1 MVSAP
6 ARSACRPSLY
16 TGQLMGDRDVLI
28 TGLGLVT
35 PIGSG
40 SGRVWDALLRGESG
54 IGHIAPYGEEPDRE
68 PWIGAAAELPGPDI
82 LGDDRLAR
90 RMLRLDRFTRFALA
104 AAELA
109 VRDAGLSLMGNDR
122 AGVVM
127 GTGFGGIDSL
137 VMAERIRVTRG
148 SRRVS
153 PFVFPAI
160 MANSAPA
167 ALSIRY
173 GLRAESLAVVEDALS
188 GSHALARA
196 RALILHGDADVV
208 LAGGSEA
215 PLTPLVLAGLR
226 PFGLLPHG
234 HRDVAHAVRPFSR
247 RREGFALGEGAA
259 VLVLET
265 RAHATARR
273 ALVYAELAGAG
284 AGMGAGSP
292 TRAMR
297 AAMRAALADAGLD
310 PGQIDHINADG
321 LATQAADSAETLA
334 IEAVFGAHA
343 RRLCVAAT
351 KAATGHLWGAAGAL
365 EASFTALSLHHQTF
379 PPTLNWEAGDNTARL
394 DYVPRMARAGRIRAA
409 LTNSRGLGDRAVTLA
424 MKAT

>member
-1 MVSAP
+1 M
-6 ARSACRPSLY
+6 
-16 TGQLMGDRDVLI
+16 TDRDVLI
-28 TGLGLVT
+28 TGIGLVT

-54 IGHIAPYGEEPDRE
+54 IGHIVPYGEEPGQGS
-68 PWIGAAAELPGPDI
+68 WIGAASELPGPDEA
-82 LGDDRLAR
+82 GDDRLAR

-109 VRDAGLSLMGNDR
+109 VRDAGLTIGEKDR
-122 AGVVM
+122 AGVVI

-137 VMAERIRVTRG
+137 VGAERTRLTRG
-148 SRRVS
+148 PRRVS

-167 ALSIRY
+167 VLSIRY
-173 GLRAESLAVVEDALS
+173 GLRVESQAVMEDALS

-196 RALILHGDADVV
+196 RAIMQHQDADVM
-208 LAGGSEA
+208 LAGGAEA

-259 VLVLET
+259 ILVLET
-265 RAHATARR
+265 RAHAAARG
-273 ALVYAELAGAG
+273 ALAYAELAGAG
-284 AGMGAGSP
+284 AGMGDGNHSQ
-292 TRAMR
+292 AMITAMS
-297 AAMRAALADAGLD
+297 AAMADAGLD
-310 PGQIDHINADG
+310 ASHIDHINADG

-334 IEAVFGAHA
+334 IEAVFGTYA
-343 RRLCVAAT
+343 RHLGVSAT
-351 KAATGHLWGAAGAL
+351 KAATGHLWGGAGAL
-365 EASFTALSLHHQTF
+365 EASLTALALHHQTF

-409 LTNSRGLGDRAVTLA
+409 LTNSRGLGQRAVSLA
-424 MKAT
+424 MKAP